1 LSLNT
6 KTAYIII
13 LPDKIYVG
21 ASEFKAIQLKNK
33 KNLFLSLSPA
43 VTADALLQYI
53 EIAEE
58 S

>member
-1 LSLNT
+1 
-6 KTAYIII
+6 